1 MKFINKQ
8 YGIRETEEL
17 YRVNI
22 AVMQQNMLFFSLEVT
37 LAKHLY
43 GKWKLEDEK
52 RCCDVCK

>member
-22 AVMQQNMLFFSLEVT
+22 AVMQQNMLVFSLEVT
-37 LAKHLY
+37 LAKHLR
-43 GKWKLEDEK
+43 EMEIRK
-52 RCCDVCK
+52 RDAVL

>member
-22 AVMQQNMLFFSLEVT
+22 AVMQQNIFFPLEVT
-37 LAKHLY
+37 LTKCVR
-43 GKWKLEDEK
+43 EMEI
-52 RCCDVCK
+52 RRRDVML